1 MIPGKI
7 VLLNGISSS
16 GKTTIARELQDRMRS
31 PWMYTGWDHFLS
43 MLPEKYTGIN
53 QEEGSLAHE
62 GIHIK
67 LKLGVLDEVTYGPVG
82 IKIIRE
88 MHHFIS
94 SITRKGSN
102 LIVDDLIPELFLKD
116 YLRSLEGLQ
125 VYFIGLQCPLEELE
139 RREKLRKNRF
149 SGTARLE
156 SRWIHSP
163 GCYDMELD
171 TSRLSV
177 SESVDQIMTL
187 AAAESEPQA
196 FRQLKAYFEDSSP
209 LPNMVTF
216 K

>member
-1 MIPGKI
+1 MTPGKI

-16 GKTTIARELQDRMRS
+16 GKTTIAKELQDRMRS
-31 PWMYTGWDHFLS
+31 PWLYTGWDHFLA

-53 QEEGSLAHE
+53 QDEGSLAHE

-67 LKLGVLDEVTYGPVG
+67 LKLGVLDEVTYGKVA

-94 SITRKGSN
+94 NITRNGSN
-102 LIVDDLIPELFLKD
+102 LIVDDLIPKLFLKD
-116 YLRSLEGLQ
+116 YLHRLEGLQ
-125 VYFIGLQCPLEELE
+125 VYFIGLKCPLEEIE

-156 SRWIHSP
+156 SRWIHDP

-187 AAAESEPQA
+187 VAAESEPQA
-196 FRQLKAYFEDSSP
+196 FRQLKAYFKNFKP
-209 LPNMVTF
+209 LPNTITF